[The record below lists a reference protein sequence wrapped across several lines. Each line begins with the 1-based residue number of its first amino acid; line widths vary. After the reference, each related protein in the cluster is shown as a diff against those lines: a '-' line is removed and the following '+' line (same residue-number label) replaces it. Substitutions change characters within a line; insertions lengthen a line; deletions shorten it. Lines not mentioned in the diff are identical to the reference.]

1 MGFLSIFSSKQTA
14 AKPQAPNAKKRV
26 PPAEPRLKGIA
37 PTGRAAPAASLQKV
51 GASKPARGE
60 QRPATPRPSNT
71 ERVASEEGAG
81 KPTVGKPSESSGP
94 TVIASENDLAQR
106 IRFERA
112 LNKDLDL
119 LPAVASKVC
128 PVLLDNNTV
137 ILLCLPE
144 YLASD
149 EADEVQKLLMQ
160 KQQRPMADPAR
171 VVVAVPALLNAI
183 IREHIDKE
191 TLGNRRKI
199 LISPERTAMMG
210 LLEDMIRW
218 GVKHNAADIHINVYD
233 TRPYSEVKFSVGG
246 KYVSVGQ
253 FANMPTQQLQELLRV
268 AFMEVKGAA
277 QATFQPLMEQQG
289 RSNHVLDNGK
299 RVMLRWATLA
309 ADAGVSVTM
318 RILHLDVDEQGKT
331 FEELG
336 YLPSQVQ
343 MMRRAR
349 MTNGGAVVI
358 AGIVGSGKSTTLA
371 TTIRG
376 IPEFRKVITLEDPVE
391 YTLKAIQNT
400 ITWVSGIED
409 PFVEKLKTVK
419 RSAMHDLMIGE
430 IRDLVT
436 GRAFMD
442 LASSGTNLYTTTHTG
457 RAVQIPDRLGS
468 DVIGVSRDFLAS
480 HGVLKLLVYQALVPK
495 LCECKYDFEYLI
507 REGGEDSETQFRD
520 GDYWRSYADR
530 IDRLYGIDTLA
541 NVKVRNPHGCKICQK
556 QGFHELFGLN
566 DRTVVAEMIEPAI
579 DDHALELIRRADNA
593 GLERYYFGRT
603 DLDYRSPDMN
613 GKSAMDCAIFK
624 AFQGDLDP
632 REIEPRFK
640 AFETVEIAR
649 EIAKRRRA

>member
-1 MGFLSIFSSKQTA
+1 MGLLSFFSSRPGT
-14 AKPQAPNAKKRV
+14 AKPRAPSPKKRV
-26 PPAEPRLKGIA
+26 PPAEPRLKEAA
-37 PTGRAAPAASLQKV
+37 PTGRAAPE
-51 GASKPARGE
+51 PARPRATATRPARVE
-60 QRPATPRPSNT
+60 QRTGAQRSSNT
-71 ERVASEEGAG
+71 ERVVGAEGAG
-81 KPTVGKPSESSGP
+81 KHSEPSAP
-94 TVIASENDLAQR
+94 AVIASENDLAQK

-119 LPAVASKVC
+119 LPAIASKVC

-144 YLASD
+144 YLDSD
-149 EADEVQKLLMQ
+149 EADDVQKLVIQ
-160 KQQRPMADPAR
+160 KQQRPMSDPAR

-183 IREHIDKE
+183 IREHINKE
-191 TLGNRRKI
+191 TLGSRRKI

-210 LLEDMIRW
+210 LLEDMLEW
-218 GVKHNAADIHINVYD
+218 GAKHNAADIHINVFD

-289 RSNHVLDNGK
+289 RSNHVLKNGN

-318 RILHLDVDEQGKT
+318 RILHLDVDEKGKT

-336 YLPSQVQ
+336 YLPGQEQ

-349 MTNGGAVVI
+349 MTNGGAVVL
-358 AGIVGSGKSTTLA
+358 AGIVGSGKSTSLA
-371 TTIRG
+371 AKIRG
-376 IPEFRKVITLEDPVE
+376 IPAYRKIITLEDPVE
-391 YTLKAIQNT
+391 YLLRNAIQNT
-400 ITWVSGIED
+400 ITWVSGVED
-409 PFVEKLKTVK
+409 PFIEKLKAVK
-419 RSAMHDLMIGE
+419 RSAMHDLVIGE

-457 RAVQIPDRLGS
+457 RAVQIPDRLAS

-480 HGVLKLLVYQALVPK
+480 NGVLKLLVYQALVPR
-495 LCECKYDFEYLI
+495 LCDCKHDFEYLV
-507 REGGEDSETQFRD
+507 REGGEDSEGQFRG

-530 IDRLYGIDTLA
+530 IDRLYGIDALT
-541 NVKVRNPHGCKICQK
+541 NVKVRNPDGCSVCQK

-603 DLDYRSPDMN
+603 DLDYTSPDMN
-613 GKSAMDCAIFK
+613 GKSAMDCAVYK
-624 AFQGDLDP
+624 AYKGELDP

-649 EIAKRRRA
+649 EIAKRRKA